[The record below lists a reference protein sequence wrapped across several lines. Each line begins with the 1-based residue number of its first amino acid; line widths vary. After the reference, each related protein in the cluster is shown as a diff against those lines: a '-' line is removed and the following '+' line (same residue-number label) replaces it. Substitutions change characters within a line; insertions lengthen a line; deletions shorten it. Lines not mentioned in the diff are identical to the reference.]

1 MKQMTFSKLLT
12 AVVCVLMLCA
22 LAPTLVVADQ
32 AQYIYD
38 DLGRLSQVID
48 GQGNVATYSYDA
60 VGNLLSITRN
70 TGGVGAPTITALTP
84 NTGSAGASVTVTLTG
99 TNLTGAALATDNPGI
114 LVRNVLTTPTSLT
127 ATFQI
132 SFAARTGATAVSVTT
147 TTGSATA
154 SFSVN
159 ASAPVVSA
167 LSPTSGPVTRL
178 VTISGN
184 GFSSTA
190 ALNQIRFNGILAT
203 TLSATA
209 TSLTTQVPSG
219 ATTGPVTVTVGG
231 LASNGVNFTVANA
244 GPPPTLTSLFPNVG
258 SIQGGQRTTL
268 TGTGFIAG
276 TTVKIGNKPASVLTL
291 VSPTSMIVQV
301 PASVV
306 GPADVVVSNANG
318 DALIQNGYTYLAG
331 ASQKIGA
338 ITPTMGLINIPRNTP
353 VTVSFSRPVDRATIT
368 TANFGFTQ
376 GVTPVAGTYS
386 FDFGDTVVTFRPAAV
401 LAATTAYTLS
411 LTQGI
416 KSVDG
421 VPLDGGFI
429 GSFTTGT
436 NSDTVSPTVSISP
449 AHGATNVPFNTSI
462 ILTFS
467 EPINPNTVNGAT
479 VLVVSQGEARLGT
492 ITFGQQNTFAVFTPA
507 SPFFPTASATVTVLG
522 QVSDMAG
529 NLLQGS
535 AGVGTAVATA

>member
-209 TSLTTQVPSG
+209 TSLTRER
-219 ATTGPVTVTVGG
+219 
-231 LASNGVNFTVANA
+231 
-244 GPPPTLTSLFPNVG
+244 
-258 SIQGGQRTTL
+258 GGQ
-268 TGTGFIAG
+268 F
-276 TTVKIGNKPASVLTL
+276 LTL
-291 VSPTSMIVQV
+291 HS
-301 PASVV
+301 
-306 GPADVVVSNANG
+306 AD
-318 DALIQNGYTYLAG
+318 IW
-331 ASQKIGA
+331 
-338 ITPTMGLINIPRNTP
+338 
-353 VTVSFSRPVDRATIT
+353 
-368 TANFGFTQ
+368 
-376 GVTPVAGTYS
+376 
-386 FDFGDTVVTFRPAAV
+386 
-401 LAATTAYTLS
+401 
-411 LTQGI
+411 
-416 KSVDG
+416 
-421 VPLDGGFI
+421 
-429 GSFTTGT
+429 
-436 NSDTVSPTVSISP
+436 
-449 AHGATNVPFNTSI
+449 
-462 ILTFS
+462 
-467 EPINPNTVNGAT
+467 
-479 VLVVSQGEARLGT
+479 
-492 ITFGQQNTFAVFTPA
+492 
-507 SPFFPTASATVTVLG
+507 
-522 QVSDMAG
+522 
-529 NLLQGS
+529 
-535 AGVGTAVATA
+535 